1 MRLTGDA
8 AEFTA
13 GIDDGFDPQPAGDDE
28 RAGELVTHAF
38 SWWNT
43 ATCTGCG
50 HTFRRGDRVRVDP
63 VRRVVGHL
71 DAALG
76 CLISPVATDRPG
88 GDGGTGPVRDF
99 VAGVLAE
106 FPLPPDLLAT
116 LTDDVRGLLAP
127 PDRGFGRNACL
138 VCGHTFRSGEFVIV
152 CPCRPAGRR
161 CRAAV
166 HRDPIR
172 GLVCRENWRA
182 GTDVRTC
189 PITLQKVLA

>member
-50 HTFRRGDRVRVDP
+50 HTFRRGDRVRADP
-63 VRRVVGHL
+63 VLRVVRHL

-76 CLISPVATDRPG
+76 CLTPA
-88 GDGGTGPVRDF
+88 GDGHGAEPVGDF
-99 VAGVLAE
+99 VAGLLDE
-106 FPLPPDLLAT
+106 FPLPPELPAVR
-116 LTDDVRGLLAP
+116 TDDVHGLLAP
-127 PDRGFGRNACL
+127 PDRGFARNACL
-138 VCGHTFRSGEFVIV
+138 VCGHTFRPDEFVIV
-152 CPCRPAGRR
+152 CPCRPAERR

-182 GTDVRTC
+182 GTEVETC
-189 PITLQKVLA
+189 PITLRKVVS